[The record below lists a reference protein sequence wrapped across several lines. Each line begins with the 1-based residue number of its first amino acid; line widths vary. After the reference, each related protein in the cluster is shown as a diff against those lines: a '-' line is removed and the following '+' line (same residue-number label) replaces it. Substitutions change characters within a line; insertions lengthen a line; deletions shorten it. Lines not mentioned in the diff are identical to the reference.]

1 MLYYLFDYLDK
12 QFDLIGAGVF
22 QYISFRAGMAAF
34 FSLLITIS
42 FGRGL
47 INFLRKKQVGED
59 IRDLGLHGQMQK
71 RGTPTM
77 GGLII
82 IAAILIP
89 TLLFARIDN
98 VYVIL
103 LITTTVWLGLIGFLD
118 DYIKVFK
125 KDKKGLAGKFKVVGQ
140 VGLGLIVGLTLY
152 FSDNVVIGDSNTITQ
167 RQVETVRD
175 MEVQDPDAVA
185 DEPSIKPI
193 KSTKTTVPFLK
204 NNELDYTTLLPFIPQ
219 RYTWILYVL
228 IVILVITAVSNG
240 ANITDGIDGLA
251 AGTSGII
258 GLTIAILAYLSGRI
272 DFSNYLNIMYIPNL
286 AELVIFCTAF
296 VGACLGFLWYNAYP
310 AQVFMGDTG
319 SLTLGGVIAVLALAV
334 RKELLIP
341 ILCGIFLIENLSV
354 IIQVSYFK
362 YTKKKYGEG
371 RRIFLMSPLHHHYQ
385 KKNIHESKIV
395 TRFWIVGILLAIIT
409 LATLKLR

>member
-1 MLYYLFDYLDK
+1 MLYYLFEYLNELD
-12 QFDLIGAGVF
+12 IPGAGVF

-34 FSLLITIS
+34 LSLLITIT
-42 FGRGL
+42 FGKNL
-47 INFLRKKQVGED
+47 INYLRRKQVGED
-59 IRDLGLHGQMQK
+59 IRDLGLEGQMQK
-71 RGTPTM
+71 KGTPTM
-77 GGLII
+77 GGVII

-98 VYVIL
+98 VYIIL
-103 LITTTVWLGLIGFLD
+103 LIITTVWLGLIGFLD

-125 KDKKGLAGKFKVVGQ
+125 KDKKGLAGKFKIAGQ
-140 VGLGLIVGLTLY
+140 VGIGLIVGLSLY
-152 FSDNVVIGDSNTITQ
+152 FSQDVVI
-167 RQVETVRD
+167 R
-175 MEVQDPDAVA
+175 EVLSPAEIGAIQANENQGNE
-185 DEPSIKPI
+185 DENVGYKDV
-193 KSTKTTVPFLK
+193 KSMKTTVPFLK
-204 NNELDYTTLLPFIPQ
+204 NNEFDYHSLVPFIP
-219 RYTWILYVL
+219 RDYTWIIYTL
-228 IVILVITAVSNG
+228 IVILIITAVSNG

-272 DFSNYLNIMYIPNL
+272 DFSSYLNIMYIPNL

-341 ILCGIFLIENLSV
+341 VLCGIFLIENLSV
-354 IIQVSYFK
+354 VLQVSYFK

-385 KKNIHESKIV
+385 KMNIPEAKIV
-395 TRFWIVGILLAIIT
+395 TRFWIIGILLAILS